1 MRVDPKLLQMMP
13 KLQILLDEGNVTFYN
28 NNKRKKISSF
38 KFPARRHLGF
48 HEVTVLSY
56 CFKQKNLSF
65 PTIETTQWRH
75 EIQDGGAR
83 EI

>member
-1 MRVDPKLLQMMP
+1 M
-13 KLQILLDEGNVTFYN
+13 
-28 NNKRKKISSF
+28 ISGF
-38 KFPARRHLGF
+38 KFPVRGDLGF
-48 HEVTVLSY
+48 HDVTALSY
-56 CFKQKNLSF
+56 CFKQKNLSS

>member
-1 MRVDPKLLQMMP
+1 MLQMIP
-13 KLQILLDEGNVTFYN
+13 KLQILLGKGKVTFSN
-28 NNKRKKISSF
+28 NNKKENIFGF
-38 KFPARRHLGF
+38 KFFARRHLGF
-48 HEVTVLSY
+48 HDVTALSY
-56 CFKQKNLSF
+56 CFKQKNVSF